1 MLNYKVAYHLR
12 MGAFFAEVLDFPE
25 ATAFG
30 PTVAAA
36 REGVLY
42 ALRYAAQRLLR
53 RGELLPVPDPNRVAP
68 DAYLVEV
75 VSLLPS
81 PDEGV
86 WVQTVSA

>member
-30 PTVAAA
+30 PTVPEV
-36 REGVLY
+36 REGVLH
-42 ALRYAAQRLLR
+42 ALRYAAQRRLR
-53 RGELLPVPDPNRVAP
+53 RGELLPMPDASRSAP

-75 VSLLPS
+75 VNLLPS

-86 WVQTVSA
+86 WVQLVPA

>member
-1 MLNYKVAYHLR
+1 MLNYKIAYHLR
-12 MGAFFAEVLDFPE
+12 MGSFFAEVLDFPE
-25 ATAFG
+25 VTAFG

-36 REGVLY
+36 REAVLY

-53 RGELLPVPDPNRVAP
+53 RGELLPVPDAGRAAP

>member
-1 MLNYKVAYHLR
+1 MLNYKIVYRLR

-30 PTVAAA
+30 PTVATA
-36 REGVLY
+36 RDGVLC
-42 ALRYAAQRLLR
+42 ALRYAAQRRLK
-53 RGELLPVPDPNRVAP
+53 RGDLLPVPDEGRTAA

-86 WVQTVSA
+86 WAQVVPA